1 MHKHS
6 SKISFCILTQAFSKD
21 KTSSLFL
28 FSPLK
33 HSLHVSALRPDH
45 MVSDK
50 LLTKIIMDHKTSKLH
65 FYFLQQLARKSES
78 EGQRGVVKILHP
90 SGVSPFPFGRPSLS
104 SFVLELHHAEWDT
117 PPIAHLPLWIILL
130 LNPAQKLIQHCLPP
144 IHSTQVDVGED

>member
-1 MHKHS
+1 MGTFGRFATIYALSRGQKLS
-6 SKISFCILTQAFSKD
+6 PKISLCILTQAFSKD

-78 EGQRGVVKILHP
+78 EGQRGVVKISTPQGCPLFLLADLP
-90 SGVSPFPFGRPSLS
+90 SPPSSLS
-104 SFVLELHHAEWDT
+104 STT
-117 PPIAHLPLWIILL
+117 PSETLLQLPIFHFESFSS
-130 LNPAQKLIQHCLPP
+130 
-144 IHSTQVDVGED
+144 STRPKN